1 MKQWVEAVAGLP
13 GVRGGSAQGKISR
26 GTWETRSG
34 GGVQRTRPRWRE
46 QTTASGSGRESERPI
61 LARKSGNSDGAK
73 GPCWKQAEVRGK
85 ENRLGNPTTEDPQL
99 TGANS
104 ATGMSEKLSLLRQKL
119 HQKAKQEPKFRF
131 YVLYDRIYRRDTLEE
146 AWRRVRANQGA
157 PGVDGVT
164 IEQIE
169 TQEAGVS
176 GFVEEIQEALRTKAY
191 QPQPV
196 RRVYIPK
203 ANGKMRPLGI
213 PTVRDRVVQMATLL
227 ILEPIFEADFE
238 DCSYGFRPNRSAHQA
253 LEEIRTHLQ
262 RGYQAVYDAD
272 LKGYFDSIPHDK
284 LMACVRMRVVDR
296 SVLKL
301 IRMWLETP
309 VVEPGR
315 DKGEPVKWSRSKQG
329 TPQGGVISPLLAN
342 MYLHWFDKLF
352 YRANGPAQWAKA
364 KLVRYA
370 DDFVVLARYQGPA
383 LRGWIEEK
391 IEGWLGLEIN
401 RDKTR
406 VVDLRE
412 EKASLDFLGY
422 TFRWHRDHYGRE
434 RRYLHVGP
442 SKKALARERERINEL
457 TDRRQGCTPIT
468 QLIARLNRQLEGWA
482 NYFSLGY
489 PRDAYQKINWH
500 VGYRLAN
507 HLKHH
512 RSQRPYKLPKGLSY
526 YEQFQR
532 LGLKFLTMKPA

>member
-1 MKQWVEAVAGLP
+1 LGKPTTDEP
-13 GVRGGSAQGKISR
+13 TPRGAQGD
-26 GTWETRSG
+26 
-34 GGVQRTRPRWRE
+34 
-46 QTTASGSGRESERPI
+46 A
-61 LARKSGNSDGAK
+61 
-73 GPCWKQAEVRGK
+73 
-85 ENRLGNPTTEDPQL
+85 
-99 TGANS
+99 
-104 ATGMSEKLSLLRQKL
+104 GMPEKLSLLRQKL

-146 AWRRVRANQGA
+146 AWRRVRANRGA
-157 PGVDGVT
+157 PGVDGASM
-164 IEQIE
+164 EQIE
-169 TQEAGVS
+169 ARETGVS
-176 GFVEEIQEALRTKAY
+176 GFVGEIQESLRTKTY

-238 DCSYGFRPNRSAHQA
+238 DCSYGFRPDRSAQQA

-284 LMACVRMRVVDR
+284 LMACLRMRVVDR

-309 VVEPGR
+309 VVEPGG
-315 DKGEPVKWSRSKQG
+315 DGGEPEKKWSRSKQG

-342 MYLHWFDKLF
+342 VYLHWFDKLF
-352 YRANGPAQWAKA
+352 HRADGPARWANA

-370 DDFVVLARYQGPA
+370 DDFVVLARYQTRR
-383 LRGWIEEK
+383 LVGWIEEK
-391 IEGWLGLEIN
+391 IEKWLELEIN

-406 VVDLRE
+406 VVDLRK
-412 EKASLDFLGY
+412 EKASLDFLSY
-422 TFRWHRDHYGRE
+422 TFRWHRDRYGRDQ
-434 RRYLHVGP
+434 RYLHVEP
-442 SKKALARERERINEL
+442 SKKALQRERDQINEL
-457 TDRRQGCTPIT
+457 TDRRQGCTPIP
-468 QLIARLNRQLEGWA
+468 QLIDRLNRQLKGWA

-489 PRDAYQKINWH
+489 PSKAYRKINWH

-512 RSQRPYKLPKGLSY
+512 RSQRPYKLPEGMSY
-526 YEQFQR
+526 YEHFQG
-532 LGLKFLTMKPA
+532 LGLEFLRVKPRVGP